1 MASEELPLHSL
12 QSSDQAQLLDDIDR
26 LRSDGIQY
34 HDVGLPQLVVCGDQS
49 SGKSSVLEAISN
61 VKFPIN
67 TSTCT
72 RFATELALRRS
83 PDRKAKARIIPG
95 RSVSSDP
102 DRKSRLESFPS
113 SQVNLAEVPRL
124 IEDARQTMSLTGED
138 AVCDDVLRLEIA
150 GPDLPHLTLVDLPGL
165 IADAANLNHVSLVD
179 SIVKKY
185 MKNEKSIILAIISAK
200 VDKQLQKVL
209 RYAREADPKG
219 ERTVGIITKP
229 DTLQNYGGTNME
241 RSYMAMARNQDPV
254 SKLQLGWHVVRNPD
268 FHERNDPTYNREA
281 REIELFSQEPWKH
294 CDREQF
300 GIESLR
306 RALTKHLFRQ
316 IRSQLPRLQA
326 EILREK
332 VRSDEELKSLGE
344 LRVSSKD
351 QRKYLNGIS
360 RRFEYLVGAGLE
372 GQWNSDSFFDKE
384 MSRLRAKI
392 RNLNDEFERAMK
404 TRGHT
409 HQINEGSLSQPS
421 LLFAPAPRPKAIGR
435 TVMLSKINLLLK
447 SGRGQELPGLFDPL
461 LVGNIFKEESQS
473 WPELARQH
481 IDEVW
486 RVTYQFLENLILEIA
501 PAKSDTADAILHS
514 FVAEEMAK
522 RKQALS
528 RKSAELL
535 TPYTHNL
542 PFCTPSRLA
551 TSMKEIETDA
561 SQNNLA
567 NDNVSNL
574 RDQNGVEVDTSAC
587 ELLLRHA
594 KAYYTI
600 ALENFVDNMA
610 TLAVENCLLV
620 GLGGIFSSDRVADMD
635 DAQLQEIAGESERLL
650 SDRKYL
656 EEKIQVLERALKT
669 CESHLRRQP
678 VTQDDA
684 VTGLAQE
691 LGATSMY
698 SDASTPTLR
707 TSRPRSIFS
716 LTVEEAT
723 NSRVVAP
730 GTGLFGSSSNLAAQ
744 RPLPTTGLFGNPQD
758 SRRSQS
764 TPPTPTRSR
773 NRGSSSLPKSGT
785 GAFSKSNITSG
796 QTPTPTG
803 DTASASPIISTSRTQ
818 NTPPGSCKYG
828 QRKRRFLLTVQSLTI
843 NRFDERACAAVLGR
857 DQCPWL
863 RLFSNDGQGA

>member
-1 MASEELPLHSL
+1 MASEELHLHSL
-12 QSSDQAQLLDDIDR
+12 QSSDQAQLLDDIDK

-34 HDVGLPQLVVCGDQS
+34 HDISLPQLVVCGDQS

-61 VKFPIN
+61 VKFPVD

-72 RFATELALRRS
+72 RFALELALRRS
-83 PDRKAKARIIPG
+83 PDREAKASIRPG
-95 RSVSSDP
+95 RSAFFDE
-102 DRKSRLESFPS
+102 DRQRRLKAFGP

-124 IEDARQTMSLTGED
+124 IEEACQTMGLSGED
-138 AVCDDVLRLEIA
+138 TICDHVLRLEIA

-165 IADAANLNHVSLVD
+165 IADAANPNHVPLVD
-179 SIVKKY
+179 KMVKDY
-185 MKNEKSIILAIISAK
+185 MKNERSIILAIISAK
-200 VDKQLQKVL
+200 VDKPLQKVL
-209 RYAREADPKG
+209 RYAREEDPEGK
-219 ERTVGIITKP
+219 RTVGIITKP
-229 DTLQNYGGTNME
+229 DALRNYRGTTME
-241 RSYMAMARNQDPV
+241 RDYMAMARNQDPV

-268 FHERNDPTYNREA
+268 FHEKNDPNYNREA
-281 REIELFSQEPWKH
+281 EEGELLSQEPWNQL
-294 CDREQF
+294 DEGRL

-306 RALTKHLFRQ
+306 KALTKHLFGK
-316 IRSQLPRLQA
+316 ICSQLPRLQA

-332 VRSDEELKSLGE
+332 VKSDEELKSMGE

-409 HQINEGSLSQPS
+409 HEIIGGSFSQRP
-421 LLFAPAPRPKAIGR
+421 LLFEPGPRPKAIGR
-435 TVMLSKINLLLK
+435 TAMLSKINLLLK
-447 SGRGQELPGLFDPL
+447 SGRGHELPGLFDPL
-461 LVGNIFKEESQS
+461 LVGNIFKEDSQN

-481 IDEVW
+481 IDKVW
-486 RVTYQFLENLILEIA
+486 KVTNQFLKNLILEIA
-501 PAKSDTADAILHS
+501 PAKSDTADTILRS
-514 FVAEEMAK
+514 FVAEEMER

-551 TSMKEIETDA
+551 ASMKEIETDA
-561 SQNNLA
+561 SRNNIA
-567 NDNVSNL
+567 NDNVPNL

-587 ELLLRHA
+587 EQLLRHA
-594 KAYYTI
+594 KAYYNI
-600 ALENFVDNMA
+600 ALETFVDNMA

-620 GLGGIFSSDRVADMD
+620 GLGGIFSSDKVADLD
-635 DAQLQEIAGESERLL
+635 DAQLQELAGESEQVL

-669 CESHLRRQP
+669 CERHMVRQP
-678 VTQDDA
+678 VTRDDA

-691 LGATSMY
+691 LGATSVF
-698 SDASTPTLR
+698 SDASNPTSGTP
-707 TSRPRSIFS
+707 RPRSILSFS
-716 LTVEEAT
+716 VEEAT
-723 NSRVVAP
+723 NSRVVNP
-730 GTGLFGSSSNLAAQ
+730 GTGLFGSSSNFAGQL
-744 RPLPTTGLFGNPQD
+744 PLPTTGFFTNPQD

-764 TPPTPTRSR
+764 KTPRATGSPNRSSSSLPTSDFGASGSSDITFGQIPTPTR
-773 NRGSSSLPKSGT
+773 
-785 GAFSKSNITSG
+785 
-796 QTPTPTG
+796 
-803 DTASASPIISTSRTQ
+803 DTASASPIISIPRTQ
-818 NTPPGSCKYG
+818 STPPGSCKYG
-828 QRKRRFLLTVQSLTI
+828 LRKCHLLLTVQSLTI
-843 NRFDERACAAVLGR
+843 NRFNERACMDVLQR
-857 DQCPWL
+857 DQCL
-863 RLFSNDGQGA
+863 LLFSNEGPGD